1 MDNALAVHDFVG
13 VLHGVQGRFDLGSRH
28 DKPRLAFFRGVRV
41 PETCIVRREVLEV
54 SFLYELRP
62 FTSTVRV
69 VTRHR
74 AGAVTTTG
82 ELRTLLEALNEPV
95 HLLAI
100 AKNALRICC
109 TAGSHPERPS

>member
-82 ELRTLLEALNEPV
+82 TGARARAPT
-95 HLLAI
+95 
-100 AKNALRICC
+100 
-109 TAGSHPERPS
+109 SHPRRREPACLAAPCHGTRH